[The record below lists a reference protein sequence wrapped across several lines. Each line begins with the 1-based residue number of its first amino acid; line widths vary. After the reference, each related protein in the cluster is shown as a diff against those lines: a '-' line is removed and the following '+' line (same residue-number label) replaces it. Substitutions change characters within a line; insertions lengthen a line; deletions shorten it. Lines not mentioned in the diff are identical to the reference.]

1 MTTTSRGSKGA
12 RLGTRFRGKLAASYG
27 QRGVGPNSL
36 WYVYSPRTRTDWVLR
51 SDLEWDHFVL
61 AESDPDLVTCV
72 YAPDK
77 RTVTLQG
84 ETVTLEID
92 AIVTLQDG
100 TIEGRRVRYSTDEAD
115 GIQAPKL
122 AKQTAAAEALG
133 MRYSVW
139 SEDHIRRNQ
148 TLLANWRRAIAWL
161 AAARDRSLAG
171 FELELERAV
180 KSEVEMTLADI
191 EVRFGEASFPLY
203 AAAAFSGVQHGKYRS
218 DLDKTPLSAQTVII
232 AAEQL

>member
-1 MTTTSRGSKGA
+1 MTTTSQGSKGS

-61 AESDPDLVTCV
+61 AESDPEIVNCV

-77 RTVTLQG
+77 HTVPLHG

-92 AIVTLQDG
+92 AVVTQRDG
-100 TIEGRRVRYSTDEAD
+100 TIEGRRIRYSTDEAD
-115 GIQAPKL
+115 GVQAPKL
-122 AKQTAAAEALG
+122 AMQTAAAKALG

-139 SEDHIRRNQ
+139 SEEAIRRNH

-161 AAARDRSLAG
+161 AAARDRSLAA

-180 KSEVEMTLADI
+180 RSEAEMTLADI
-191 EVRFGEASFPLY
+191 EARFGEASFPLY
-203 AAAAFSGVQHGKYRS
+203 AAAAFSGIQRGTYRS

-232 AAEQL
+232 QVEQR